1 VNLLD
6 SLVDAIVR
14 LEGDALVM
22 HVGEKPYVVT
32 TSAAMSVH
40 RGPLAWGQVEL
51 SSRVLTSDAVLGMIA
66 QILPGDLRQSLDA
79 FGAVEHELLMP
90 GDDARF
96 TVVAARGGDDVW
108 LELKR
113 HPPAPVAQQTAV
125 AKAVPEISAATS
137 EAAPESVAAAA
148 GAHTPIE
155 TPAAEAL
162 PEPAEESVTDV
173 VVVNPPAAIEAP
185 VIHEIV
191 AAIAP
196 QEAPPSVTS
205 VFDTVEVR
213 TAHAPMVEDITPG
226 SELSAIE
233 EIPEIAEVPRTEE
246 PVLKEVEPVERVHM
260 ARVPK
265 IEAAPITK
273 IAAAPVP
280 IRVENVPAAS
290 RASHPEAP
298 AVEKYA
304 QRIEKPGA
312 GHDAGAQLAAAA
324 SVLLGSGD
332 NEPLPVPDVP
342 PALEAIDIS
351 EMHVVEPL
359 RSDVDQSRTPYA
371 GAVAG
376 INAAGPLAM
385 PSAEPFFGVVAPAAA
400 APPTISVAEPVTA
413 ASEAVRMLDER
424 EETPH
429 AVVVPVGRM
438 RTEPAPGQGE
448 PTVDGEALLRI
459 LRLAANRGASV
470 VYIVAQ
476 SRPMVRVDGEIAPLE
491 EEAVLT
497 SADVALF
504 IDSLGAMIDDNAT
517 DAVEWLSDVPE
528 VGRVRH
534 LTFHD
539 HRGPGIIFRMI
550 PPRVI
555 SAEQLGLS
563 AEVQALCA
571 QPDGL
576 VIVTGAAMSGKSTL
590 LSAFVDLI
598 NHSRSDHVIAIESQ
612 IRFVH
617 ESHRSFV
624 SQREVRG
631 GSEAIAQA
639 ARRALRED
647 PDVLF
652 IEEMSSPDVAAVA
665 LEAATGGRLVF
676 GSVEAPS
683 ATAAIDQLID
693 AFPAERRAQMRTALA
708 GSLRGVVAQ
717 VLLRRLKGGRVAAR
731 EVLLNSHPI
740 ASLILEGKTVQLP
753 AAMSGRRH
761 GMMPLTDSLAALVR
775 DGVVH
780 LGEAYRKA
788 GDRDALLAVLKREGI
803 DTSFTERLA

>member
-125 AKAVPEISAATS
+125 AKAVAEIPAATS

-162 PEPAEESVTDV
+162 PELAEESATDV

-191 AAIAP
+191 EALAP

-205 VFDTVEVR
+205 VFDTVDVPK
-213 TAHAPMVEDITPG
+213 AQAPMVEDITPG

-246 PVLKEVEPVERVHM
+246 PVLKEVEPVERLHM

-273 IAAAPVP
+273 IAAAPVS
-280 IRVENVPAAS
+280 IKVENVPAAS
-290 RASHPEAP
+290 RASHSEAP

-304 QRIEKPGA
+304 QHIEKPDA
-312 GHDAGAQLAAAA
+312 GHDAGAQLAAAVG
-324 SVLLGSGD
+324 VLLGSGD

-359 RSDVDQSRTPYA
+359 RSDVDQSRTPEA
-371 GAVAG
+371 GVVAG
-376 INAAGPLAM
+376 ISAAGPLAM

-400 APPTISVAEPVTA
+400 APHTISVAEPVTA
-413 ASEAVRMLDER
+413 AEAVRMLDER
-424 EETPH
+424 EETPR
-429 AVVVPVGRM
+429 AVVVPVSRM
-438 RTEPAPGQGE
+438 RNEPVPGQGE

-497 SADVALF
+497 SADIALF

-676 GSVEAPS
+676 ASVEAPS